1 MIKLQKEE
9 IKSLNSTQDSL
20 NQIIFALGQLDIQK
34 LELEEQYKAILTKQN
49 KLVRELED
57 KYGEGK
63 LNLNTGEFTPDSK
76 DSGTS

>member
-34 LELEEQYKAILTKQN
+34 LEFEEQYKAILTKQN